1 MGIFRRKK
9 PKTSGNSYI
18 DPYVDTKGGEGHKHQ
33 VEHQALDFCEQLM
46 ASSRELDETKKE
58 YRQVM
63 DYLNDIQKLE
73 DLPEEEM
80 NAIKETAGNIVGLNK
95 MREELSHK
103 ERRMSDAQ
111 FAQLEQLEDE
121 IPDDILRLQAN
132 ESYQS
137 MVRRDMDNLEGEKSE
152 WNYYRESI
160 TREQKVLKVVLWV
173 VLAVFLLGFSGLLYV
188 KYGLYRDTTLY
199 LMIFL
204 FGAAVVS
211 GFCILRMQNNQSEF
225 QRAQASINRA
235 ITISN
240 QMKAKYVNVT
250 NAVDYACE
258 KFHVRNSM
266 ELGYLWDQY
275 LEMVKERETARR
287 ANDDLEY
294 FSRKLVREL
303 RNYQFHDASIWVS
316 QAVALVDKKE
326 MVEVKHYL
334 IVRRQKLRSRIE
346 KQVEDIQESRKQ
358 LSDLLKEHQE
368 YRQEILDVLRSIDQ
382 ICGT

>member
-1 MGIFRRKK
+1 
-9 PKTSGNSYI
+9 
-18 DPYVDTKGGEGHKHQ
+18 
-33 VEHQALDFCEQLM
+33 M

-103 ERRMSDAQ
+103 E
-111 FAQLEQLEDE
+111 
-121 IPDDILRLQAN
+121 
-132 ESYQS
+132 SYQS

-160 TREQKVLKVVLWV
+160 TREQKILKVVLWV

-211 GFCILRMQNNQSEF
+211 GFCILRIQNNQSEF

-275 LEMVKERETARR
+275 LEMVKERETATR

>member
-46 ASSRELDETKKE
+46 ASSRELDEAKKE

-80 NAIKETAGNIVGLNK
+80 NAIKETAGSIVGLNK

-111 FAQLEQLEDE
+111 FAQMEQLEDE
-121 IPDDILRLQAN
+121 IPEDILRLQAN

-152 WNYYRESI
+152 WNYYRDSI
-160 TREQKVLKVVLWV
+160 AREQKILKVVLWV

-188 KYGLYRDTTLY
+188 KYGLYRDITLY

-225 QRAQASINRA
+225 KRAQASINRA

-266 ELGYLWDQY
+266 ELSYLWDQY

-287 ANDDLEY
+287 ADDDLEY

-303 RNYQFHDASIWVS
+303 RNYQLHDAAIWVS

-346 KQVEDIQESRKQ
+346 KQVEEIQESKKQ

>member
-80 NAIKETAGNIVGLNK
+80 NAIKETAGSIVGLNK

-111 FAQLEQLEDE
+111 FAQMEQLEEE

-160 TREQKVLKVVLWV
+160 AREQKILKVVLWV

-211 GFCILRMQNNQSEF
+211 GFCILRMQNNRSEF
-225 QRAQASINRA
+225 KRAQASINRA

-266 ELGYLWDQY
+266 ELSYLWDQY

-287 ANDDLEY
+287 ADDDLEY

-303 RNYQFHDASIWVS
+303 RNYQLHDAAIWVP

-346 KQVEDIQESRKQ
+346 KQVEEIQESKKQ

>member
-73 DLPEEEM
+73 DLPEDEM

-160 TREQKVLKVVLWV
+160 TREQKILKVVLWV

>member
-80 NAIKETAGNIVGLNK
+80 NAIKETAGSIVGLNK

-111 FAQLEQLEDE
+111 FAQMEQLEEE

-160 TREQKVLKVVLWV
+160 AREQKILKVVLWV

-211 GFCILRMQNNQSEF
+211 GFCILRMQSNQSEF
-225 QRAQASINRA
+225 KRAQASINRA

-266 ELGYLWDQY
+266 ELSYLWDQY

-287 ANDDLEY
+287 ADDDLEY

-303 RNYQFHDASIWVS
+303 RNYQLHDAAIWVP

-346 KQVEDIQESRKQ
+346 KQVEEIQESKKQ

>member
-160 TREQKVLKVVLWV
+160 TREQKILKVVLWV

-211 GFCILRMQNNQSEF
+211 GFCILRIQNNQSEF

-275 LEMVKERETARR
+275 LEMVKERETATR

>member
-1 MGIFRRKK
+1 
-9 PKTSGNSYI
+9 
-18 DPYVDTKGGEGHKHQ
+18 
-33 VEHQALDFCEQLM
+33 
-46 ASSRELDETKKE
+46 
-58 YRQVM
+58 
-63 DYLNDIQKLE
+63 
-73 DLPEEEM
+73 
-80 NAIKETAGNIVGLNK
+80 
-95 MREELSHK
+95 
-103 ERRMSDAQ
+103 
-111 FAQLEQLEDE
+111 
-121 IPDDILRLQAN
+121 
-132 ESYQS
+132 
-137 MVRRDMDNLEGEKSE
+137 MVRRDRDNLEGEKSE

-160 TREQKVLKVVLWV
+160 TREQKILKVVLWV
-173 VLAVFLLGFSGLLYV
+173 VLAVFLLEFSGLLYV

-211 GFCILRMQNNQSEF
+211 GFCILRIQNNQSEF

-275 LEMVKERETARR
+275 LEMVKERETATR

>member
-18 DPYVDTKGGEGHKHQ
+18 DPYADSKGGEGHKHQ

-73 DLPEEEM
+73 DLPEEEI

-111 FAQLEQLEDE
+111 FAQMEQLEAE

-160 TREQKVLKVVLWV
+160 VREQKILKIVLWV

-204 FGAAVVS
+204 FVAAVVS
-211 GFCILRMQNNQSEF
+211 GLCILRMQNNRSEF
-225 QRAQASINRA
+225 KRAQASINRA

-240 QMKAKYVNVT
+240 QMKTKYVNVT

-287 ANDDLEY
+287 ADDDLEY

-303 RNYQFHDASIWVS
+303 RNYQLHDAAIWVS

-334 IVRRQKLRSRIE
+334 LVRRQKLRSRIE
-346 KQVEDIQESRKQ
+346 KQVAAIQESRKQ